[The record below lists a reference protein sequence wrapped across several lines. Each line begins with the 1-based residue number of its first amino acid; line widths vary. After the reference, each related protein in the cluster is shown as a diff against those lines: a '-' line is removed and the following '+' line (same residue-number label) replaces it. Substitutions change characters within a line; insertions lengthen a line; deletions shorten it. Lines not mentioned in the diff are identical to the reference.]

1 MQGQEL
7 LDEHIG
13 LLHLLAVLLCYLLV
27 LLQLPLCPRLL
38 FLSFFTFLPELV
50 EFTLN
55 SSRRFSCKL
64 FPKLWLLYTSD
75 AADD

>member
-7 LDEHIG
+7 LDEHIC
-13 LLHLLAVLLCYLLV
+13 LLHLLDVLLCYLLV
-27 LLQLPLCPRLL
+27 LLQLPLCPHLL

-55 SSRRFSCKL
+55 SSRRFSYKL
-64 FPKLWLLYTSD
+64 FLKLTLI
-75 AADD
+75 

>member
-38 FLSFFTFLPELV
+38 YLSVLTFLPDLV
-50 EFTLN
+50 ELTLN
-55 SSRRFSCKL
+55 SIRR
-64 FPKLWLLYTSD
+64 
-75 AADD
+75 